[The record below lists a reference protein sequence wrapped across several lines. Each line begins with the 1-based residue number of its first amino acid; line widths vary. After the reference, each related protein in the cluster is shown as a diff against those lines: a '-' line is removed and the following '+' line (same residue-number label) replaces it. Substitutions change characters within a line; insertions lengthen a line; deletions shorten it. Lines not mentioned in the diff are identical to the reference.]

1 MTTDNIYAV
10 GTRPQLNRRR
20 DNEMSTIAIVGA
32 GTGVGAAVARRF
44 GREGFR
50 VALFSRNQ
58 AKLDGLAAE
67 LSEQNITAR
76 GFAVDVRDS
85 IALTVALEA
94 ASSEL
99 GPIEVLQY
107 SPIPHRDF
115 LKPISETSITD
126 LTGAVE
132 FSIYGPFTAVQQ
144 VLPGMR
150 SLRRGTIVFVNGG
163 TSVRPRAQYAGTS
176 IAFAGESA
184 YAQVLHEALEP
195 DSVYVAQLVI
205 PGAISDD
212 DPDSNPAVIA
222 QRIWTLHVERT
233 GFRHFLTPIEAPA

>member
-1 MTTDNIYAV
+1 
-10 GTRPQLNRRR
+10 
-20 DNEMSTIAIVGA
+20 MSTIAIVGA
-32 GTGVGAAVARRF
+32 GSGVGAAVARRF

-67 LSEQNITAR
+67 LSEQDITAR

-115 LKPISETSITD
+115 LKPISEISITD

-132 FSIYGPFTAVQQ
+132 FSIYGPFTAVAAGAPRHAKPA
-144 VLPGMR
+144 PGNDC
-150 SLRRGTIVFVNGG
+150 LRQWGNFSPPSRA
-163 TSVRPRAQYAGTS
+163 VRRN
-176 IAFAGESA
+176 
-184 YAQVLHEALEP
+184 V
-195 DSVYVAQLVI
+195 DCVC
-205 PGAISDD
+205 
-212 DPDSNPAVIA
+212 
-222 QRIWTLHVERT
+222 R
-233 GFRHFLTPIEAPA
+233 